1 MIFIP
6 GNVPSL
12 KNSKQIAKAKN
23 GKTVLLYS
31 KTVKS
36 YLRKLG
42 IQRLSAKTGITAY
55 KTRQNVF
62 KSKING
68 FFDDVEYPCV
78 LGMYFVRDSRRKFD
92 VINAMQIIC
101 DLLVAHGFIIDDD
114 TSHLLPVP
122 MKLNGAWSSVDKDH
136 PGVYLK
142 IIKGDIPKLEIN
154 NKITEHQTE
163 MF

>member
-1 MIFIP
+1 MIFLP

-12 KNSKQIAKAKN
+12 KNSKQVAKTKG

-36 YLRKLG
+36 YLRNLG

-55 KTRQNVF
+55 ATRQNVF

-68 FFDDVEYPCV
+68 FFDRVEYPCV
-78 LGMYFVRDSRRKFD
+78 LGMHFVRGSRRKFD
-92 VINAMQIIC
+92 FINAAQIIC
-101 DLLVAHGFIIDDD
+101 DLLVAHGFIVDDD
-114 TSHLLPVP
+114 TQHLLPVP
-122 MKLNGAWSSVDKDH
+122 MKLNGSWYSVNKNN
-136 PGVYLK
+136 PGVYME
-142 IIKGDIPKLEIN
+142 IIQGDIPELEKN
-154 NKITEHQTE
+154 NHITEHQTE